1 MCVHSVTD
9 IVLETKCVHMYKIRK
24 KFCILNKC
32 IGTIHCSSIQ
42 MFGNF
47 VTAKRVM
54 LNLALSKMPL

>member
-9 IVLETKCVHMYKIRK
+9 IVLETKCVHMYKIGK
-24 KFCILNKC
+24 KFCVLNNC

-47 VTAKRVM
+47 KILFQIFYQRYRF
-54 LNLALSKMPL
+54 